1 MRDTV
6 HWRNALASDLP
17 RIQELWDEQE
27 HRFVGT
33 GVKVDRPDLSQ
44 PPTMCVR
51 VAEKDGQVVG
61 FYHVEAVAELSI
73 ITGDE
78 NVMRAL
84 PREMACL
91 SHWLKSVGVR
101 TGWGLVPKKFGAS
114 MGRFLRKFPLIR
126 KWTAFEIFGCDFSEL
141 GD

>member
-78 NVMRAL
+78 NVMRSL
-84 PREMACL
+84 PREMAGL

-101 TGWGLVPKKFGAS
+101 TGWGLVPKRVEHRDCQPAMHRDNGSAPGRCAS
-114 MGRFLRKFPLIR
+114 SDVPGK
-126 KWTAFEIFGCDFSEL
+126 
-141 GD
+141 